1 MKSLI
6 LIELRKTLGNRRF
19 VISLGFGTLCAAA
32 CLWSVLK
39 TYYSDLGMLGH
50 IVMLEREGVPVG
62 YDPTQLGNLYQSW
75 IGGAG
80 MNPGSALFYTLLPL
94 LCALPC
100 GWGVCEEL
108 SSGYL
113 HMAAPLCGR
122 RRYFAAKM
130 AAFLMTGGLVALVP
144 QLLSLMLTAMFIPA
158 VRPNIVYYIYY
169 PISHG
174 AMLSGLFYAHPLC
187 YVLIILCID
196 IMFGGLFA
204 WLSMTVALLTGN
216 RIRAVV
222 IPFLLILAGDLSENL
237 ILYVCYWEISPL
249 NILHPLS
256 APNVVKGWIIL
267 AWMAL
272 LLAVSVPILLRKGE
286 RYEIS

>member
-1 MKSLI
+1 MKKLI
-6 LIELRKTLGNRRF
+6 LIELRKTLRNRWF
-19 VISLGFGTLCAAA
+19 VISLGFGALCAAA

-39 TYYSDLGMLGH
+39 QYTSDTGMQGQIAALQ
-50 IVMLEREGVPVG
+50 REGRSVG
-62 YDPTQLGNLYQSW
+62 MDPTQGGSLYQSW

-80 MNPGSALFYTLLPL
+80 MNLGSTLFYALLPL

-100 GWGVCEEL
+100 GWCFCEEL

-122 RRYFAAKM
+122 RRYFASKM
-130 AAFLMTGGLVALVP
+130 TAFFVAGGLVALVP
-144 QLLSLMLTAMFIPA
+144 QLLSLLLTALFIPA
-158 VRPNIVYYIYY
+158 VRPSIVYFLYY

-174 AMLSGLFYAHPLC
+174 AMLSGLYYTYPLC
-187 YVLIILCID
+187 YVLIVLGID
-196 IMFGGLFA
+196 FVFGGLFA

-216 RIRAVV
+216 RIRAAV

-237 ILYVCYWEISPL
+237 IAYVCYWEISPL

-256 APNVVKGWIIL
+256 AANVVKGWIIL
-267 AWMAL
+267 AWAGI
-272 LLAVSVPILLRKGE
+272 LLAVSVPILLRKGG